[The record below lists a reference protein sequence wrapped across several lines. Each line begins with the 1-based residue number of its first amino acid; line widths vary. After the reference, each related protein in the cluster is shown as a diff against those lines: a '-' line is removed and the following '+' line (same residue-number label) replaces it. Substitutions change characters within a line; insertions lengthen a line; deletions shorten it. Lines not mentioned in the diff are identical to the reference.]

1 MTAHLPVLKHRT
13 KKGRVGHQPG
23 PVDAALH
30 PSQQA
35 NPLVQTD
42 NRRTLP
48 ARAASQC
55 AMHHLDTTQTGSS
68 ANISKEAEIPEPA
81 REQGEEEEEE
91 EEGGRR

>member
-1 MTAHLPVLKHRT
+1 MVAKYSDGTSCRTETPDGPVIS
-13 KKGRVGHQPG
+13 QG

-81 REQGEEEEEE
+81 RKQEEEA
-91 EEGGRR
+91 GRR